1 MDFSLEIMKTTKIY
15 LFVKIDSVESVNP
28 VSTLEN
34 KGSYWSLFGNKEKL
48 GGKIRIAQKTF
59 VV

>member
-1 MDFSLEIMKTTKIY
+1 MDFSLEIMKTIKIY

-48 GGKIRIAQKTF
+48 GEKN
-59 VV
+59 